1 MDNKISKN
9 KAFTLIELLVSIGIF
24 SIIIGAI
31 SGIFIFGIRQQKLA
45 LLNQIIL
52 DQSSFSLEFM
62 SRALRM
68 AKKDS
73 STSPVCLSLSGLN
86 YEITHSGSGLM
97 FINHLEDN
105 DCQEFFL
112 EQSQLK
118 YRKKIGQIGEESLP
132 LTSNKLEIVSLKF
145 NLIGGSQADDLQP
158 SVTIFLEIRG
168 KGELENSQKIKIQTT
183 ISQRNLDVLQ

>member
-1 MDNKISKN
+1 MER
-9 KAFTLIELLVSIGIF
+9 AFTLVELLVSIGIF

-73 STSPVCLSLSGLN
+73 SASPVCLSQSGLN
-86 YEITHSGSGLM
+86 YEITRSGVGLK
-97 FINHLEDN
+97 FINHLEND

-145 NLIGGSQADDLQP
+145 NLIGGSQADDLQS